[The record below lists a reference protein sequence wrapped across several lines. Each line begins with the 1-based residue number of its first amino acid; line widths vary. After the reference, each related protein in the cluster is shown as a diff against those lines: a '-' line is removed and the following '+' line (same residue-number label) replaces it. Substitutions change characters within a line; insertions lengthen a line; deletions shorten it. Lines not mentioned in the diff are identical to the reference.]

1 MADTPIEFIVAA
13 FQDERAA
20 GDTLKMLKQARRE
33 KLIGIQRAAVLRRDS
48 KGKLHIKEATDIS
61 GKRGMLG
68 GGVVGAV
75 VGVMAGPILLPTAV
89 GALLGGLATKLRD
102 TGFSDRR
109 LREMGEA
116 LQPGTSAIIAVIE
129 HRWVTEIEQML
140 AEAGAQLIT
149 EAITADIAAQLET
162 GNEVAYT
169 VLETT
174 EGLLASRMA
183 GGEDE
188 IEIASVAI
196 SEEGVVTTHAQ
207 ISIETAGE
215 QIIEG
220 EATEVDPKQANE
232 PKA

>member
-1 MADTPIEFIVAA
+1 MTDTPIEFIVAA

-129 HRWVTEIEQML
+129 HRWVAEIEQML

-188 IEIASVAI
+188 IEIAGIVVT
-196 SEEGVVTTHAQ
+196 EEGVVAAKAQ

-215 QIIEG
+215 EIIEG
-220 EATEVDPKQANE
+220 EATEVEPNKADEPKQ
-232 PKA
+232 